1 MICGVSS
8 CVTRHTKVM
17 GKHTAQIM
25 MEVGKMKATHK
36 AALYRLLNARNAR
49 VVYLVLVLIAL
60 VLGAGAPDAVGVG
73 GGGAGG

>member
-1 MICGVSS
+1 
-8 CVTRHTKVM
+8 M
-17 GKHTAQIM
+17 GNHSLHIM

-36 AALYRLLNARNAR
+36 VALYRLLNARNAR
-49 VVYLVLVLIAL
+49 VLYLVPVLIAL